1 MPKKPPSTFNIWLF
15 SGTIVVVFI
24 VTFAALY
31 VIGAVPASL
40 QFFVETPTVP
50 VDSSVQAIA
59 GSTSTIS
66 STAVSNGFFIS
77 PSLPQRIIIST
88 IGVNSVI
95 LNPQTS
101 DVVALDNDLLRG
113 AVRYPTSGALGQGT
127 VFLFGHNTGLPAI
140 NPAYKTFNGLRT
152 LKTGAQ
158 IEIDSATERYFY
170 SVTSLTLVNSTTAY
184 VTISNNDNQLV
195 ISTCNV
201 FGAKEQ
207 RYIVHASFVRSELLT
222 G

>member
-15 SGTIVVVFI
+15 SGIIVVVFI
-24 VTFAALY
+24 VTFIALY
-31 VIGAVPASL
+31 IVGAVPASL
-40 QFFVETPTVP
+40 QFFVETPTV
-50 VDSSVQAIA
+50 SVGSNTQTST
-59 GSTSTIS
+59 GSTATVS
-66 STAVSNGFFIS
+66 SNAVSNGFFIS
-77 PSLPQRIIIST
+77 PSLPQRIVIPT

-95 LNPQTS
+95 LNPETS
-101 DVVALDNDLLRG
+101 DVVALDDDLLKG

-127 VFLFGHNTGLPAI
+127 VFIFGHNTGLPAI

-158 IEIDSATERYFY
+158 IEVDSATERYFY

-184 VTISNNDNQLV
+184 VTISDNNNQLV

-207 RYIVHASFVRSELLT
+207 RYIVHANFVRSEPLT
-222 G
+222 S